1 MLEKQETEKQEAS
14 NNFFNELN
22 SGLGLPSKEI
32 NVNSEEDTETEEKE
46 EEEVEENK
54 DKPNFTPEPKKK
66 KVTKEESIQALRAQ
80 RDELSTKLKNIEDS
94 LGSSFDVITPL
105 VSFIQERS
113 NGPITQDVVSSIL
126 EEYNNS
132 NTKLTELQAAL
143 QEKESKIK
151 DFDIRES
158 DEFKTTYQQPYEDA
172 WQGLYYE
179 FVNLNPSDNSTI
191 GPKSSEAFMNAL
203 TDKDSGQ
210 LQAKDVAI
218 LLRKFSADYKAETGE
233 EPTNLPSVTSL
244 LKAQREFLGKRAQ
257 IQKAYT
263 NWHQEKED
271 AKKKAM
277 ADQEQQTQL
286 LQSKAKRE
294 RVQFATKAF
303 REFDRDEV
311 DFIDDKTLSSFF
323 DEEFSFSEEI
333 IAGGKDI
340 PTHDVLYQRGVK
352 SRLFDHILPRYKEL
366 LQLEERVNS
375 GKRTEIKGGGGG
387 GTKKEESSVLSDFN
401 QMLGI
406 KK

>member
-1 MLEKQETEKQEAS
+1 MEPKQENNTKEEAANS
-14 NNFFNELN
+14 FFEELN
-22 SGLGLPSKEI
+22 SGLGLPKKEGI
-32 NVNSEEDTETEEKE
+32 NDNSEDQE
-46 EEEVEENK
+46 EEEEKQEEK
-54 DKPNFTPEPKKK
+54 QEEKPNFTPEPKKK
-66 KVTKEESIQALRAQ
+66 KATKEESIQALRAQ
-80 RDELSTKLKNIEDS
+80 RDELSSKLKSIEES
-94 LGSSFDVITPL
+94 IGSSFDVITPL

-126 EEYNNS
+126 EDYNNS
-132 NTKLTELQAAL
+132 NVKLTELQSKL

-151 DFDIRES
+151 DFDIRQSE
-158 DEFKTTYQQPYEDA
+158 EFKTTYQQPYEDA

-179 FVNLNPSDNSTI
+179 FANLNPSDNSTI
-191 GPKSSEAFMNAL
+191 GQKSTESLMNAL
-203 TDKDSGQ
+203 TSQESSQ

-218 LLRKFSADYKAETGE
+218 LLRKFSADYKSETGE

-244 LKAQREFLGKRAQ
+244 LKAQREFIGKRNQ

-263 NWHQEKED
+263 NWHQEKEE
-271 AKKKAM
+271 AKNRAM

-286 LQSKAKRE
+286 LQAKAKRE

-352 SRLFDHILPRYKEL
+352 SRLFDHILPKYKEL
-366 LQLEERVNS
+366 LELEDKVNS
-375 GKRTEIKGGGGG
+375 GKRTEIKGGGGSPNI
-387 GTKKEESSVLSDFN
+387 KENNPAVSEFN
-401 QMLGI
+401 KLLGI
-406 KK
+406 NK